1 MQKQRF
7 IVLAIS
13 TANFLVLVLLG
24 FLNLYRLGDLKVID
38 ICMYIFLGLR
48 DIMIIYV
55 FLQVLFYLF
64 VIVKKRFQALKNTN
78 QRLSWLALITTFV
91 SFLIIFIEIF
101 FVLMNLGMLILDK
114 ESAMNKNYKDYL
126 HYLVFPII
134 DLIIGTTII
143 LVFYKQTI
151 AY

>member
-1 MQKQRF
+1 VQKQRF

>member
-1 MQKQRF
+1 
-7 IVLAIS
+7 
-13 TANFLVLVLLG
+13 
-24 FLNLYRLGDLKVID
+24 
-38 ICMYIFLGLR
+38 
-48 DIMIIYV
+48 MIIYV